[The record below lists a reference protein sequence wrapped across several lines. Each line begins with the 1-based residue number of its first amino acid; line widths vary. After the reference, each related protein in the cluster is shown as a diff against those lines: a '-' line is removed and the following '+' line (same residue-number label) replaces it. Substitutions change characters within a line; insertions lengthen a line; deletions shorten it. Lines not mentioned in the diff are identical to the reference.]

1 MLPLCV
7 LLWRMH
13 LTHDIAV
20 VFKDDRFI
28 WLEGDGLG
36 TLLLQLLDCTTQK
49 EQVISSP
56 EKLVSICERRV
67 ARARTF
73 FAVLGSK

>member
-1 MLPLCV
+1 MLPPVCTTTE
-7 LLWRMH
+7 RARH

-20 VFKDDRFI
+20 VFKDDWFI

-56 EKLVSICERRV
+56 
-67 ARARTF
+67 
-73 FAVLGSK
+73 